1 MEPTA
6 PTQPQPPVIPGTET
20 PTINPSVNQDLSQ
33 RFERRGEIL
42 KKAQAEFKTP
52 EGGTLTP
59 QQERNIAIVLMEKA
73 TEIFTKIKADA
84 ASGTAPDSEALDTA
98 LIFSGYSK
106 TVLENLRD
114 SEKTAAIRA
123 PQTQSVAA

>member
-1 MEPTA
+1 MEPTV
-6 PTQPQPPVIPGTET
+6 PTQPQL
-20 PTINPSVNQDLSQ
+20 PTIPESVTPSSPTEVSQ

-52 EGGTLTP
+52 EGGPLTP

-73 TEIFTKIKADA
+73 TEIFNKIKIDA
-84 ASGTAPDSEALDTA
+84 VNGITPDPEALDTA

-106 TVLENLRD
+106 TVLENLRALE
-114 SEKTAAIRA
+114 SPTEIKTSQAQPAAA
-123 PQTQSVAA
+123 